1 MRLNPELHPTIYDLA
16 PSVARVIYQRYRN
29 YVDKADVVQEC
40 YLWAAGRANQFDEM
54 LNEQDPVQRVINE
67 KKIAWQMKRVAERYA
82 RKEKASRSGYQTND
96 ESFYE
101 TTTISQLLSHIST
114 SVIDETVL
122 EQAQNLIND
131 GTPRKPSVPAEGG
144 NLLAILIDIKK
155 AYLKLDVKDQTM
167 LRMRYHEHLTL
178 EQMAEHFQCAIST
191 VDRRTTKA
199 LRRLQNQLG
208 GESPYN

>member
-1 MRLNPELHPTIYDLA
+1 MNPKIHPSIQDLA
-16 PSVARVIYQRYRN
+16 PSVARVIYRRYRN
-29 YVDKADVVQEC
+29 YVDKDDVLQEC
-40 YLWAAGRANQFDEM
+40 YLWAMSRANQFDAM
-54 LNEQDPVQRVINE
+54 LNEENLLQRVINE

-82 RKEKASRSGYQTND
+82 RREKAAKSGYQTGD

-101 TTTISQLLSHIST
+101 TTTISQLLPHIIT
-114 SVIDETVL
+114 SIVDETVL

-155 AYLKLDVKDQTM
+155 AYLKLKIEDQTM

-178 EQMAEHFQCAIST
+178 EQMAEHYGCAIST
-191 VDRRTTKA
+191 IDRRATA
-199 LRRLQNQLG
+199 SLRRLQNLLG